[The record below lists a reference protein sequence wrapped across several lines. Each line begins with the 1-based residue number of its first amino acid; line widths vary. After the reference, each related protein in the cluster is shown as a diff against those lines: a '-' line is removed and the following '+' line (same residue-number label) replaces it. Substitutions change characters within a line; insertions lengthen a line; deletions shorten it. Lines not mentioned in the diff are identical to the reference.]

1 MQTASGGVGEVC
13 IQKGIKAV
21 YRGKRHESR
30 RRRKEGKIMDRKYN
44 VLTEETLRNIVV
56 GSTFFGGG
64 GGGSRE
70 EGNAL
75 VDIMSAETG
84 GRIEIPLVDIQEMK
98 TEDGEKEIV
107 STMVAALGSP
117 TATKGKTFID
127 EAVNAVDG
135 MIREAENCGKSLKYI
150 YSGEQ
155 GGGNTMLP
163 IFAAYRKQMELLDL
177 DGNGRAVPAMDT
189 GLQPIHDIPT
199 SPVVLASET
208 GDTIVGTTEDPLD
221 CKACEQI
228 ARYMCQ
234 AYNQGIGFAAW
245 LMNKAQHEASSALGQ
260 ISETA
265 EVGRLFKTVDSN
277 GILKELKDFFAKE
290 GKKFCVLCGA
300 GKIKKIE
307 MDAAGGFDRGFT
319 TIESE
324 DDAEYKVLF
333 QNENLVAYKNG
344 KGVATVPGII
354 AVIDLDHEGSGFAMP
369 VSNTETFEGQKVAL
383 VYVEP
388 PRGWKDSE
396 RGYGC
401 WDEILISA
409 GYCTVGP
416 EIEPEA

>member
-1 MQTASGGVGEVC
+1 MSKKT
-13 IQKGIKAV
+13 
-21 YRGKRHESR
+21 
-30 RRRKEGKIMDRKYN
+30 D
-44 VLTEETLRNIVV
+44 VLTEEILRNIVI

-70 EGNAL
+70 EGDAL
-75 VDIMSAETG
+75 VDIMSEETG
-84 GRIEIPLVDIQEMK
+84 GNIRIPLTNISDME
-98 TEDGEKEIV
+98 TEEDGREVV
-107 STMVAALGSP
+107 SAMVAALGSP

-127 EAVNAVDG
+127 EAVNAVEG
-135 MIREAENCGKSLKYI
+135 VTREAENCGKRLKYI

-163 IFAAYRKQMELLDL
+163 IYAAYKKNLKLLDL

-234 AYNQGIGFAAW
+234 AYNQGIGFSAW
-245 LMNKAQHEASSALGQ
+245 IMNKAQHEISSALGQ
-260 ISETA
+260 ITETA
-265 EVGRLFKTVDSN
+265 DVGRLFKTESSES
-277 GILKELKDFFAKE
+277 ILEKLAGYFSAEKR
-290 GKKFCVLCGA
+290 KFSVLCETG
-300 GKIKKIE
+300 IIEKIE

-319 TIESE
+319 TIRGA
-324 DDAEYKVLF
+324 DGNEYKVLF
-333 QNENLVAYKNG
+333 QNENLVAYKDG
-344 KGVATVPGII
+344 EGIATVPGII
-354 AVIDLDHEGSGFAMP
+354 SLVDLDHEGSGYAMP
-369 VSNTETFEGQKVAL
+369 VSNTETFEGQKIAL

-396 RGYGC
+396 KGYDC
-401 WDEILISA
+401 WNEILISA
-409 GYCTVGP
+409 GYCTVGRQ
-416 EIEPEA
+416 IEPEA